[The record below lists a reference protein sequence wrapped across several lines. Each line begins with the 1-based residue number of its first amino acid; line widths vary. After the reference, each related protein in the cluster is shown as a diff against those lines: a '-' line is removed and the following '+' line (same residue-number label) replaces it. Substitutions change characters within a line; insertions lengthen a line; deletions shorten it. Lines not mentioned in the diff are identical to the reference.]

1 VGRETEISELLGRG
15 AYAEIV
21 ARTVDAKDARIEPRD
36 LAWVI
41 GALMFVG
48 RLDDATLLY
57 AGSERR
63 LTHEAHVASR
73 FFLSVGNT
81 RVSRYGEARRL
92 VAENLLALRSR
103 AMTPRARFFAWQGA
117 AFFRYFGCRFGLAAR
132 NARRAWDA
140 AFLGSYHYG
149 QMLAAELMGYALVR
163 SGEVSLGLRRLEDS
177 VQIGG
182 RLGNA
187 QIREVFAISS
197 AALRAQH
204 GIDGDAGLLALETL
218 AATLDPQND
227 YSLASLHIELARQ
240 YAIRGR
246 LGAAEGFLDRAAR
259 FIFASR
265 HRRQKATLHH
275 RYAYLRFLAGHFSE
289 SLALLEKAQAEVD
302 PAVDLSIELEILGL
316 RLAVL
321 EARDGAAPDDLVRRV
336 EQLTLRSGTGIGRRI
351 LARRR
356 GEHPSGAHGDD
367 PVGDVKDLAA
377 KGAAADADDVLRIVR
392 SGLLTFLRETTTL
405 RPGENAVY
413 FDLVPG
419 TLLVVDNGSVDYD
432 DTGVSHTLKILAKLL
447 SRGRASKKDL
457 VEQIWGY
464 DYHPLRHDQLLY
476 SVTARLRRLL
486 GARAEWLVAEDGG
499 YAFVPGL
506 RITVHEHVERAGG
519 AAAPAPVRSTPREP
533 VAVLDD
539 ALNRRQLLIMAA
551 LVRESF
557 IDVATCVK
565 RFEVSRVTAL
575 RDLQELCGRGLV
587 RRVGRARATAYCIA
601 VAAKSE
607 ADRVAVRS

>member
-321 EARDGAAPDDLVRRV
+321 EARDLRCRSAP
-336 EQLTLRSGTGIGRRI
+336 
-351 LARRR
+351 
-356 GEHPSGAHGDD
+356 
-367 PVGDVKDLAA
+367 
-377 KGAAADADDVLRIVR
+377 
-392 SGLLTFLRETTTL
+392 
-405 RPGENAVY
+405 N
-413 FDLVPG
+413 
-419 TLLVVDNGSVDYD
+419 
-432 DTGVSHTLKILAKLL
+432 
-447 SRGRASKKDL
+447 
-457 VEQIWGY
+457 
-464 DYHPLRHDQLLY
+464 
-476 SVTARLRRLL
+476 RL
-486 GARAEWLVAEDGG
+486 
-499 YAFVPGL
+499 
-506 RITVHEHVERAGG
+506 
-519 AAAPAPVRSTPREP
+519 APVH
-533 VAVLDD
+533 
-539 ALNRRQLLIMAA
+539 RRKQSAA
-551 LVRESF
+551 GKL
-557 IDVATCVK
+557 
-565 RFEVSRVTAL
+565 
-575 RDLQELCGRGLV
+575 
-587 RRVGRARATAYCIA
+587 
-601 VAAKSE
+601 
-607 ADRVAVRS
+607 

>member
-1 VGRETEISELLGRG
+1 MGRETEISELLDRG
-15 AYAEIV
+15 SYAEIV

-57 AGSERR
+57 ASNERR
-63 LTHEAHVASR
+63 LTQEARVASR
-73 FFLSVGNT
+73 FFLGVGNT
-81 RVSRYGEARRL
+81 RVSRYDEARRL
-92 VAENLLALRSR
+92 VAENLLVLRSR
-103 AMTPRARFFAWQGA
+103 GMTPRAQFFAWQGA

-132 NARRAWDA
+132 SARRAWDA
-140 AFLGSYHYG
+140 AFLGRYHYG
-149 QMLAAELMGYALVR
+149 QMLSAELMGYALVR
-163 SGEVSLGLRRLEDS
+163 SGEVTLGLRRLEDS
-177 VQIGG
+177 VQIGA

-204 GIDGDAGLLALETL
+204 GIDGDAGLRALETL

-227 YSLASLHIELARQ
+227 YSRASLNIELARQ

-246 LGAAEGFLDRAAR
+246 LGAAEGFLDRAGR

-275 RYAYLRFLAGHFSE
+275 RYAYLRFLAGHFSD
-289 SLALLEKAQAEVD
+289 SLALLDKAQAEVD
-302 PAVDLSIELEILGL
+302 PAVDLSIELEIVGL

-321 EARDGAAPDDLVRRV
+321 EARDGSAPDDLVRRV

-356 GEHPSGAHGDD
+356 GAPLPYAHGDD
-367 PVGDVKDLAA
+367 PIGDVKDIAA
-377 KGAAADADDVLRIVR
+377 KGATADADDVLRIVR

-419 TLLVVDNGSVDYD
+419 ALLVVDNGNVEYD

-457 VEQIWGY
+457 IEQIWGY
-464 DYHPLRHDQLLY
+464 DYHSLRHDPLLY

-486 GARAEWLVAEDGG
+486 GARAEWLVAGDGG

-506 RITVHEHVERAGG
+506 RIAVHEHVERASV
-519 AAAPAPVRSTPREP
+519 AAAPAPVRSTRREP
-533 VAVLDD
+533 AFVLDEG
-539 ALNRRQLLIMAA
+539 LSRRQLLIMAA
-551 LVRESF
+551 LEREPF
-557 IDVATCVK
+557 IDVRACVE
-565 RFEVSRVTAL
+565 RFGVSRVTAL
-575 RDLQELCGRGLV
+575 RDLQELCARGLV
-587 RRVGRARATAYCIA
+587 RRVGRARATAYCK
-601 VAAKSE
+601 AKS
-607 ADRVAVRS
+607 ADEL